1 MKTRLLLAVVA
12 CALPLTVLAK
22 SPVVPLKTDQARLGY
37 AIGFQIGHNLKEQ
50 GLTKIDTHALSQAV
64 QDVITGVKARLTPG
78 QMQAAVMK
86 FQREK
91 LRKRAA
97 EAKEN
102 LKAGKAFQAAFKK
115 KGVVELPDGLQYKVL
130 RKGKGPKP
138 TAADTVM
145 VNYRGLLPNGT
156 EFDSSYKRGK
166 PAEIPV
172 AHVIPGWQE
181 VLKRMPVGS
190 KWQVVIPPK
199 LAYGVKGAGSAIGPN
214 QTLMFDIELLSINKK
229 KDDAPVTN

>member
-22 SPVVPLKTDQARLGY
+22 SPVAPLKTEQAQLGY

-50 GLTKIDTHALSQAV
+50 GLTKIDTRALTQAV
-64 QDVITGVKARLTPG
+64 QDVITGAKTRLTPG
-78 QMQAAVMK
+78 QMQTVVMK
-86 FQREK
+86 FQRERHK
-91 LRKRAA
+91 KQVA
-97 EAKEN
+97 EAKKN
-102 LKAGKAFQAAFKK
+102 LKTGKAFQAAFKK
-115 KGVVELPDGLQYKVL
+115 KGAVELPDGLQYKVL

-138 TAADTVM
+138 TAADTVV
-145 VNYRGLLPNGT
+145 VNYRGILPNGT
-156 EFDSSYKRGK
+156 VFDSSYKRGK

-172 AHVIPGWQE
+172 GRVIPGWQE

-199 LAYGVKGAGSAIGPN
+199 LAYGAKGAGNAIGPN
-214 QTLMFDIELLSINKK
+214 QTLMFDIELLSIKK
-229 KDDAPVTN
+229 AGTHGAN